1 MRTLVALTIAAASF
15 AYGSVPALNVT
26 VADSSGKT
34 AFKGATNAKGTFAT
48 GMLKPG
54 AYSVQFSSSSAPS
67 GTYALVVSAGSKKVT
82 ASAIAGAKFAKGGVA
97 MKIDVGSSLNIT
109 GQVAAEDKNSSAPT
123 GKNGK
128 PMVWIPK
135 KVGSNL
141 PPHWAEADSA
151 EAREAQTAGSYST
164 KNIQD
169 KQNQG
174 ISPGGN

>member
-1 MRTLVALTIAAASF
+1 MRIIMRTLVALTIAAASF

-82 ASAIAGAKFAKGGVA
+82 ASAIAGEKFAKGGVA
-97 MKIDVGSSLNIT
+97 MKIDVGSGLNIT
-109 GQVAAEDKNSSAPT
+109 GQVAAETNGSAPM
-123 GKNGK
+123 GHSGK
-128 PMVWIPK
+128 PMVWIPRK
-135 KVGSNL
+135 TGSNL
-141 PPHWAEADSA
+141 AAHWAESDS
-151 EAREAQTAGSYST
+151 
-164 KNIQD
+164 
-169 KQNQG
+169 
-174 ISPGGN
+174 

>member
-1 MRTLVALTIAAASF
+1 MRTLVAFTIAAASF
-15 AYGSVPALNVT
+15 AYGSVPAFNVT

-34 AFKGATNAKGTFAT
+34 AFKGATNAKGAFAT

-54 AYSVQFSSSSAPS
+54 AYSVQFSSSSAPN
-67 GTYALVVSAGSKKVT
+67 GTYALVISAGSKKVT

-97 MKIDVGSSLNIT
+97 MKIDVGSGVNIT
-109 GQVAAEDKNSSAPT
+109 GQVAAEDKSSAPL

-141 PPHWAEADSA
+141 PAHWADADSPEAKEA
-151 EAREAQTAGSYST
+151 ETAGSYST